1 MSSGSVRN
9 KLKLVSGFNYVW
21 DCDLNLGE
29 ILSIMQ
35 ILDKLMEV
43 LSFIQFRMK
52 PIISIAKRMEK

>member
-9 KLKLVSGFNYVW
+9 KLKLVLGFNYVW

-29 ILSIMQ
+29 MLSIMQ

-52 PIISIAKRMEK
+52 PIISLAKRMEK

>member
-52 PIISIAKRMEK
+52 PIISLAKRMEK